1 MSFAKPIIIS
11 AGVLL
16 IVYAVYNYYIV
27 EKGLLTN
34 SNYQLNDVSFDSF
47 TLDEVKLNLSCQ
59 FDNESDI
66 NITLKDLYLDI
77 YINDNYVGYVLQ
89 SIESNINPKSSN
101 IIPIKASINISGV
114 LSSSIPDISLLF
126 NKGKVNV
133 KATGTVSVSSGFI
146 ITKMPISFQKDVVI

>member
-1 MSFAKPIIIS
+1 
-11 AGVLL
+11 
-16 IVYAVYNYYIV
+16 
-27 EKGLLTN
+27 
-34 SNYQLNDVSFDSF
+34 
-47 TLDEVKLNLSCQ
+47 
-59 FDNESDI
+59 
-66 NITLKDLYLDI
+66 LYLDI

-89 SIESNINPKSSN
+89 SIESNINPKSSS

-146 ITKMPISFQKDVVI
+146 STKMPISFQKDVVI

>member
-16 IVYAVYNYYIV
+16 IVYAVYNYYTV
-27 EKGLLTN
+27 EQGLLTN

-66 NITLKDLYLDI
+66 NITLRDLYLDI
-77 YINDNYVGYVLQ
+77 YINDKYVGYVLQ

-146 ITKMPISFQKDVVI
+146 STKMPISFQKDVVI